1 MKSKSIKIFLKYILG
16 PLVFLWLSVSVYHQL
31 KAQPDLY
38 ANWQRIQDVLNGPQ
52 AWKLYAVIALVIFNW
67 GLEARKWQLLIK
79 PLEELSFLNAFKA
92 TLSGVA
98 FALNTP
104 NRIGEYGGR
113 ILYLKDGNRLKA
125 VSLTVAG
132 SFSQLLITL
141 FAGTIGMYLMKDTL
155 MAGAL
160 KIYAVWFDLLLLV
173 LAGIVLLSGILY
185 FRIGLIFSRLI
196 KLAGQGWFYR
206 LISGLKDLSGN
217 LLLRVLVLS
226 LLRFV
231 VFLIQYNLLLQAMD
245 VSIGW
250 WDGFWLVSILFLWLA
265 IGPTIT
271 LLELGLRWQYSILL
285 FGTISSNTIGIY
297 AAASLIW
304 LLNLVLPALM
314 GTISFL
320 SVRFKKMDE

>member
-31 KAQPDLY
+31 KEQPDLY
-38 ANWQRIQDVLNGPQ
+38 TNLFRLKNVLNGPN
-52 AWKLYAVIALVIFNW
+52 AWKLYLVILLVLVNW

-79 PLEELSFLNAFKA
+79 PLEELSFIKAFKA

-113 ILYLKDGNRLKA
+113 VLYLKDGHRLKA

-141 FAGTIGMYLMKDTL
+141 MAGTIGMWLMKDTL
-155 MAGAL
+155 MSGAL
-160 KIYAVWFDLLLLV
+160 MIYAVWFDFLLLI
-173 LAGIVLLSGILY
+173 LAVIIALSLLLY
-185 FRIGLIFSRLI
+185 FRIGLIFSRIL
-196 KLAGQGWFYR
+196 KLVGEGWLYK

-217 LLLRVLVLS
+217 LLLRVMFLS
-226 LLRFV
+226 FFRFV
-231 VFLIQYNLLLQAMD
+231 VFIIQYNLVLQAMD
-245 VSIGW
+245 VNINW
-250 WDGFWLVSILFLWLA
+250 WEGIWLVSILFLWLA

-271 LLELGLRWQYSILL
+271 LLELGLRWEYSILL
-285 FGTISSNTIGIY
+285 FGTISNNTIGIY
-297 AAASLIW
+297 AAASVIW
-304 LLNLVLPALM
+304 LLNLVVPALL
-314 GTISFL
+314 GTVSFL
-320 SVRFKKMDE
+320 GLRLKEWR